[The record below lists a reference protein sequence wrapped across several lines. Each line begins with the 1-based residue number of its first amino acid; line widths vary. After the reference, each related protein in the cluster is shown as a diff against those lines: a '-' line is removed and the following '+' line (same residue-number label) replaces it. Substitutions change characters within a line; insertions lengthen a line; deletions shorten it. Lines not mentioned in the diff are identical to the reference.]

1 MEPGPVRQTKVLL
14 RLLLFVVVA
23 WIVITA
29 MRAYLVARKGS
40 ARNPNLAKPRGEE
53 MVLDPQCQSYVP
65 KSEALLRKGNYYCSE
80 KCAALHLTG

>member
-1 MEPGPVRQTKVLL
+1 MEPGTVRQTKVLL

-29 MRAYLVARKGS
+29 MRAYLVARKS
-40 ARNPNLAKPRGEE
+40 STRNPNLAESKGEE

-65 KSEALLRKGNYYCSE
+65 KSEALSRKGNYYCSE